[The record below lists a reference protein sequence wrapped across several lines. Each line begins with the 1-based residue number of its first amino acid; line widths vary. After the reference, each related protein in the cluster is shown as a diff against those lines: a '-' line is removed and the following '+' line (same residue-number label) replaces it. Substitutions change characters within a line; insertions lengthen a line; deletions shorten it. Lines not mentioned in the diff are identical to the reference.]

1 MERIK
6 YLEHKKKRLLE
17 KYKLIDKNGFLYI
30 DSNKKTAYNILRKK
44 INRINLKLYF
54 EFKRGDK
61 GGYIEKI
68 ENLSGNAWV
77 YGDARVSGSARVYG
91 NAWVSEIRQDRFEVR
106 PETREQEIALENFLE
121 ENKIEWEFKFKG
133 D

>member
-54 EFKRGDK
+54 EFKNK
-61 GGYIEKI
+61 G
-68 ENLSGNAWV
+68 
-77 YGDARVSGSARVYG
+77 
-91 NAWVSEIRQDRFEVR
+91 
-106 PETREQEIALENFLE
+106 E
-121 ENKIEWEFKFKG
+121 EYEL
-133 D
+133 